1 MATPGSGEL
10 TPDLAEPHRHCSG
23 GCPLPA
29 GHADEMITE
38 PARRLAT
45 GSRKVFFI
53 AGCWKGQGVLL
64 LLLLQ
69 FYSWP
74 LPFCCYTPDP
84 AVPSC
89 AISVRPQP
97 WSALGGLGHGSGM
110 TASVEPGALG
120 ARGCCWGALL
130 CSQGGIQRWVMGT
143 RRGAQVWQP
152 GSERGECW
160 QHTNHPRCYPKPG
173 CKKENPQYNR
183 TAFTLKITPCLHNVR
198 F

>member
-64 LLLLQ
+64 LLQ

-74 LPFCCYTPDP
+74 LPFCCYKTLDP

-97 WSALGGLGHGSGM
+97 WSALGGLGHGSGT

-143 RRGAQVWQP
+143 RREHRSGSQDRRGGSAGSTQTIPDVTQSQVAK
-152 GSERGECW
+152 R
-160 QHTNHPRCYPKPG
+160 
-173 CKKENPQYNR
+173 R
-183 TAFTLKITPCLHNVR
+183 TPNTTGRRSP
-198 F
+198 